1 MLAKPS
7 DAPLAQPG
15 GEFLTKLRDERVS
28 LFGKDRVLLA
38 PLTYYSAL
46 LADVV
51 LVPEGFV
58 TDYAS
63 VPRAPLTYWLFG
75 GIGDEAAVVHDY
87 LYEKGIV
94 PREVADVIYGEALTA
109 CGVPTWR
116 RAPMVL
122 AVRMFGA
129 SRYLEQR

>member
-38 PLTYYSAL
+38 PLVYYSPL
-46 LADVV
+46 LGD
-51 LVPEGFV
+51 LIIVPEHFV

-75 GIGDEAAVVHDY
+75 GIGDEAAVVHDF
-87 LYEKGIV
+87 LYEKGLV
-94 PREVADVIYGEALTA
+94 PRELADKIYGEALTA
-109 CGVPTWR
+109 CGEPAWR
-116 RAPMVL
+116 STPMVL

-129 SRYLEQR
+129 SRYLEHR